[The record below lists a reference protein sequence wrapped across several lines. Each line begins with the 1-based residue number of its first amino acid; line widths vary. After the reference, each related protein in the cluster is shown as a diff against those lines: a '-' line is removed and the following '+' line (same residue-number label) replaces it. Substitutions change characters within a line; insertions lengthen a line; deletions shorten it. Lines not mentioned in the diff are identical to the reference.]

1 MDSLGLVTTGVK
13 INIEKN
19 SNTDRTRLPKVNKK
33 ESFLKLK
40 PSSQKPHHSKRQ
52 TPLTNPE
59 FILFKEPPN
68 TIILPTN
75 LFEDHLFTTN
85 YIKITNSRITTTS
98 RNLRNSVQLS
108 PKQDPSPDFLHDFTI
123 EGIQSPTHRK
133 VLKKPEILNL
143 PKPELLNINKP
154 RIPLV
159 KKLNKSTPHNESSVK
174 EIMYWNW
181 IGIIKASNGFEIYP
195 HHGQFK
201 YYVGKGNN
209 GSLVNHILKSRFW
222 WTRTDN
228 VEDANFVWTQLKNKQ
243 VLDLIPKFESRLE
256 KDLNPVVFD
265 SKIPKAILNEN
276 QENFGFKL
284 ISESYSY
291 LNLTKGY
298 FLVPETLKSHNR
310 LPNNSCICNKKGMF
324 KNLKAYYD
332 TVGLNIFSK
341 VPLTFHIET
350 GTSDLQFQTFTQQ
363 FTEGSTWIIKPGEAT
378 NRGKGIKVS
387 SSLDQIKEI
396 INKHQENR
404 TYIIQKYIQNPLLIN
419 KRKFDIRCYALIT
432 SFANQLQG
440 YFFKDGYLRTSCK
453 EFNIKNTNDKFI
465 HLTNDAIQKNHED
478 YGKFESG
485 NKLSYYD
492 FQKFLHSNG
501 SNVDFFID
509 IFPQI
514 VDIVKESI
522 ACAKDIINEE
532 CKMNAFEVLG
542 YDFMVDSEYKV
553 WLIEI
558 NTNPC
563 LELSCSYLS
572 KIIPDML
579 ENSFRIA
586 LDPMFPPP
594 EGHKKFKMW
603 VKNSNLTNK
612 YMLVYSSLSA
622 N

>member
-1 MDSLGLVTTGVK
+1 M
-13 INIEKN
+13 
-19 SNTDRTRLPKVNKK
+19 
-33 ESFLKLK
+33 
-40 PSSQKPHHSKRQ
+40 
-52 TPLTNPE
+52 
-59 FILFKEPPN
+59 
-68 TIILPTN
+68 
-75 LFEDHLFTTN
+75 
-85 YIKITNSRITTTS
+85 
-98 RNLRNSVQLS
+98 
-108 PKQDPSPDFLHDFTI
+108 
-123 EGIQSPTHRK
+123 
-133 VLKKPEILNL
+133 
-143 PKPELLNINKP
+143 
-154 RIPLV
+154 
-159 KKLNKSTPHNESSVK
+159 
-174 EIMYWNW
+174 
-181 IGIIKASNGFEIYP
+181 
-195 HHGQFK
+195 
-201 YYVGKGNN
+201 
-209 GSLVNHILKSRFW
+209 KSRFW
-222 WTRTDN
+222 WTRTDII
-228 VEDANFVWTQLKNKQ
+228 EDANFVWTQLKNKQ
-243 VLDLIPKFESRLE
+243 VLDLMPTFASKLE
-256 KDLNPVVFD
+256 KDVNPVVFD

-284 ISESYSY
+284 ISESHSY

-298 FLVPETLKSHNR
+298 FLVAETLKAHNR

-332 TVGLNIFSK
+332 TIGLNVFEK

-350 GTSDLQFQTFTQQ
+350 GTSDPQFQTFTQQ

-387 SSLDQIKEI
+387 SFLDQIKDI
-396 INKHQENR
+396 ISKHQENR

-432 SFANQLQG
+432 SFSNQLQG

-501 SNVDFFID
+501 SNIDFFID

-514 VDIVKESI
+514 VEIIKESI

-542 YDFMVDSEYKV
+542 YDFMIDSEYKV
-553 WLIEI
+553 WLIEV

-594 EGHKKFKMW
+594 ENHKKFKTW